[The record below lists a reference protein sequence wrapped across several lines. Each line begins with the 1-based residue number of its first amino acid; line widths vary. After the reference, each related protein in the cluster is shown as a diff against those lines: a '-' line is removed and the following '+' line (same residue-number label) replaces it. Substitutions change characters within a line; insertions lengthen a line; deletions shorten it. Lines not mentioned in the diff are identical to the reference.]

1 MAPGRVSC
9 DNRRGMAPTAANL
22 AGYPRDLERLVTLRD
37 GVRVQLRPIRPED
50 QARLIELYDRLSRH
64 SAYQRFFTVMRRLP
78 PDWAKLLAT
87 VDYRRRLA
95 LVAEHEGPHGPELLG
110 VGRYEPTDRED
121 TAEVAFVVQDGW
133 QNRGLG
139 TILFQSVLEAAVARG
154 IRRFVAYVLADNLRM
169 HDLIR
174 RFADI
179 EQRKI
184 EQGVVEIV
192 FTPRPGTTDSPRP
205 GTP

>member
-1 MAPGRVSC
+1 MAS
-9 DNRRGMAPTAANL
+9 TAADP
-22 AGYPRDLERLVTLRD
+22 AGYPRELDRLATLRD
-37 GVRVQLRPIRPED
+37 GTRVQLRPIRPED

-95 LVAEHEGPHGPELLG
+95 LVAEHAGPHGRELVG
-110 VGRYEPTDRED
+110 VGRYEPTGRED

-139 TILFQSVLEAAVARG
+139 TLLFLGVLDAAVARG
-154 IRRFVAYVLADNLRM
+154 IRRFVAYILADNSRM
-169 HDLIR
+169 LDLIR
-174 RFADI
+174 RYTDT
-179 EQRKI
+179 EQRKL
-184 EQGVVEIV
+184 EQGVVEIL
-192 FTPRPGTTDSPRP
+192 FTARPGR
-205 GTP
+205 

>member
-1 MAPGRVSC
+1 MTSR
-9 DNRRGMAPTAANL
+9 AANL
-22 AGYPRDLERLVTLRD
+22 TGYPRELERLVTLRD
-37 GVRVQLRPIRPED
+37 GTRIQLRPIRPDD
-50 QARLIELYDRLSRH
+50 QAGLIEFYDRLSRH
-64 SAYQRFFTVMRRLP
+64 TAYQRFFTVMQRLP

-95 LVAEHEGPHGPELLG
+95 LVAEHAGLDGLELAA

-139 TILFQSVLEAAVARG
+139 TILFQSVLAAAADRG
-154 IRRFVAYVLADNLRM
+154 IRRFVAYVLADNSRM
-169 HDLIR
+169 LDLIR
-174 RFADI
+174 RCSDV

-184 EQGVVEIV
+184 EQGIVEIV
-192 FTPRPGTTDSPRP
+192 FTPRRQPTGRQQPKTT
-205 GTP
+205 

>member
-1 MAPGRVSC
+1 MV
-9 DNRRGMAPTAANL
+9 PTTAGL
-22 AGYPRDLERLVTLRD
+22 AGYPRELERLVTLRD
-37 GVRVQLRPIRPED
+37 GTSVRLRPIRSDD
-50 QARLIELYDRLSRH
+50 QSRLIELYARLSRH
-64 SAYQRFFTVMRRLP
+64 TAYQRFFTVMRRLP

-95 LVAEHEGPHGPELLG
+95 LVAEHDGPQGPELVA

-139 TILFQSVLEAAVARG
+139 TILFEAVLQAAGARG
-154 IRRFVAYVLADNLRM
+154 IRRFVAYVLADNPRM
-169 HDLIR
+169 LDLIR
-174 RFADI
+174 RFADV
-179 EQRKI
+179 EQSRL

-192 FTPRPGTTDSPRP
+192 FTPPAQDAAGRPRT